1 MNRRSILKIA
11 ALAPMAI
18 FAGLATMG
26 AMAPAHADAF
36 PSRPVTMVVPFT
48 PGGPTDALARTFANA
63 LHEQLG
69 QSIVVENKPGAAGN
83 LGAAAVARAKA
94 DGYTLLFASSGPLLI
109 NASLFKNPG
118 FNARS
123 DFTPLAYIGEIPNVL
138 VVNAKT
144 EANDLKSFVDS
155 LKNRSDVS
163 YGSSGNG
170 STNHLIVEK
179 MKKDLDANWVH
190 IPYKGTAPALN
201 DLIGGQTTFMYL
213 DVLTAASHVKSGRL
227 KALGIASPERSS
239 VLPEVPTFNEQGVP
253 SLNRGV
259 AFGVL
264 APAGLPEQEKQTLA
278 TAARKAIESAKMQ
291 EFLSDQGVQPGSIT
305 TPDAFGRYIDE
316 QIGTWGEV
324 VKLANIQPS

>member
-1 MNRRSILKIA
+1 MDRRSILKQTA
-11 ALAPMAI
+11 FASLALV
-18 FAGLATMG
+18 AGLAGT
-26 AMAPAHADAF
+26 APARADTF
-36 PSRPVTMVVPFT
+36 PNRPVTMVVPFT

-118 FNARS
+118 FNART

-138 VVNAKT
+138 VVNANT
-144 EANDLKSFVDS
+144 GANDLQAFVDS
-155 LKNRSDVS
+155 LKSRSDVS

-179 MKKDLDANWVH
+179 MKKDLDAKWVH

-213 DVLTAASHVKSGRL
+213 DVLTAAGHIKSGRL

-239 VLPEVPTFNEQGVP
+239 VLPDVKTFNEQGVP

-264 APAGLPEQEKQTLA
+264 APAGLPDREKQILA
-278 TAARKAIESAKMQ
+278 TAARKAIASGKMQ
-291 EFLSDQGVQPGSIT
+291 EFLSSQGVQAGSIA
-305 TPDAFGRYIDE
+305 TPEEFARYIDE
-316 QIGTWGEV
+316 QITTWGEV